1 MTKEERRRN
10 ALGASY
16 VARFANM
23 PPLDG
28 PSLKRIRDRARL
40 GRATMRDFYR
50 LAAEWKRMKA
60 EHYESGGGGGIS
72 YKNYSVRMR
81 FISDRMGE
89 IGPPSMP
96 VAERKQWYRD
106 KIKLRK
112 FRSNARP
119 YLS

>member
-1 MTKEERRRN
+1 
-10 ALGASY
+10 
-16 VARFANM
+16 M

-60 EHYESGGGGGIS
+60 EHYESGGGIS
-72 YKNYSVRMR
+72 DKNYSVRMR

-89 IGPPSMP
+89 IGPSSMS
-96 VAERKQWYRD
+96 VAERKKWYKD
-106 KIKLRK
+106 NIELRK
-112 FRSNARP
+112 FRSGARP